1 MPASQM
7 YRASGSEYREQMRS
21 VLPHFSSRS
30 LLEPQV
36 LTPMTYR
43 VEQEQVTSSAAMR
56 NVALNGSCPA
66 CRILFD
72 AGASEPRNEIVAD
85 ADGPTAPIVT
95 TAAPRYVENRW
106 RERPEALQWIQSIP
120 VLPQRYTSKR
130 SHACMHSTQVLI
142 HPIH

>member
-1 MPASQM
+1 MICHRKNIGTYICKVQIGADQGHTKLSKPTSQM
-7 YRASGSEYREQMRS
+7 HRASGSEYREQMRS

-43 VEQEQVTSSAAMR
+43 VEQEQATSSAAMLS
-56 NVALNGSCPA
+56 VALNGPCPA

-85 ADGPTAPIVT
+85 ADGPHG
-95 TAAPRYVENRW
+95 E
-106 RERPEALQWIQSIP
+106 QGS
-120 VLPQRYTSKR
+120 PQVCRK
-130 SHACMHSTQVLI
+130 
-142 HPIH
+142 